1 MEVCMIERNE
11 RFLSQ
16 LKRHEGLELEA
27 YRCPAGFLTIGWG
40 HNVEARPGAGVQ
52 TVGDALS
59 RGTAEALL
67 YNDVK
72 LSCRELDKAYPW
84 WRSMSEARQGVL
96 LNMHF
101 NMGMSTLKTFK
112 LALAAMECGDWS
124 EAGRQMLA
132 SRWAGQVK
140 GRAAELARQMV
151 LGEWE

>member
-1 MEVCMIERNE
+1 MIERSE

-27 YRCPAGFLTIGWG
+27 YICPAGFLTVGWG
-40 HNVEARPGAGVQ
+40 HNVDASPVGVVKS
-52 TVGDALS
+52 VGDAIS
-59 RGTAEALL
+59 MGTAEALL
-67 YNDVK
+67 YDDVK
-72 LSCRELDKAYPW
+72 LSSRELDRAYPW
-84 WRSMSEARQGVL
+84 WRGMSEARQAVL

-101 NMGMSTLKTFK
+101 NMGMGKLKTFK
-112 LALAAMECGDWS
+112 MALAAMEAGDWS